1 MNVKKEDKYSEIA
14 TTLDALFSKHKF
26 DTQSISNLKRCV
38 DNWVTKND
46 SHMEFLG
53 SNLTG
58 VHEISFTVDDDD
70 DLFIYI
76 FKESRSVVQNEIYKV
91 DGISSTWVYKSSAP
105 YILLFYFM
113 YRYLHSDL
121 NDKKKIM
128 AMELLYTLF
137 SFKTLGSIYSWY
149 FPTKVKK
156 DVAISVY
163 EELDMKFLLKKVK
176 SWLALIEYR
185 AKADF
190 LPPDGYNLER
200 LTRFTTLDCIYILED
215 SRNRYKS
222 MMKNIY
228 EVLIRV
234 NEQNLKTHS
243 QSSVILDNEGG
254 RMRVVSERPDII
266 LHTLHRLMITQ
277 SDFIDDGLIHLVAN
291 ILVTLDKDLFKVI
304 LGKSM
309 SILTMKENEDILEKD
324 IKMSINYLNRRG
336 IHNNYK
342 TKMLEV
348 IRFMKGYWS
357 SGNIPDEGFS
367 GLKERVM
374 TLCVVK
380 NHGVNRNN
388 KANITIGLLIYL
400 LVRPISG
407 E

>member
-1 MNVKKEDKYSEIA
+1 
-14 TTLDALFSKHKF
+14 
-26 DTQSISNLKRCV
+26 
-38 DNWVTKND
+38 
-46 SHMEFLG
+46 MEFLG

-58 VHEISFTVDDDD
+58 VNEISFTVDDDD

-76 FKESRSVVQNEIYKV
+76 FKESRTVVQNEIYKV

-113 YRYLHSDL
+113 HRYLLSDL
-121 NDKKKIM
+121 NQKDKIT

-149 FPTKVKK
+149 FPIKVKK
-156 DVAISVY
+156 EVAISVY

-176 SWLALIEYR
+176 SWSALIKYR

-200 LTRFTTLDCIYILED
+200 LKRFTTLDCIYILED

-234 NEQNLKTHS
+234 NEQNIKTHS
-243 QSSVILDNEGG
+243 QSSVIPDDEGG
-254 RMRVVSERPDII
+254 RMRDVSERPDII
-266 LHTLHRLMITQ
+266 LHNLHRLMITE
-277 SDFIDDGLIHLVAN
+277 SDFIDEGLIHLVAN
-291 ILVTLDKDLFKVI
+291 IMVTLDKDLFKVI
-304 LGKSM
+304 LSKSIP
-309 SILTMKENEDILEKD
+309 ILTMKENEDIPEKA
-324 IKMSINYLNRRG
+324 IKMSIDYLNRRG
-336 IHNNYK
+336 INNNYK
-342 TKMLEV
+342 MKMLEV

-367 GLKERVM
+367 SLKERV
-374 TLCVVK
+374 LKSCVIK